1 MRLWH
6 EQLIPYLPRQQ
17 LLGQHRECCALRGN
31 GWGKPHSVVNYVFKY
46 NRVKLA
52 LYHIEVMHEMERR
65 CYNVDKQWYL
75 LEYRGRSCKPDQM
88 EDISLWLAECELDLD
103 HVFRPVYVEHND
115 AYLQECVAN
124 LKGKGIDLTECFSF
138 ETGG

>member
-31 GWGKPHSVVNYVFKY
+31 GWGKPHSVVNYVFKHSRMLLVAY
-46 NRVKLA
+46 HVK
-52 LYHIEVMHEMERR
+52 IMHEMLRR
-65 CYNVDKQWYL
+65 GYTPDNEWWSRS
-75 LEYRGRSCKPDQM
+75 YRGATLGHEPVTA
-88 EDISLWLAECELDLD
+88 EDEQTFKLAYA
-103 HVFRPVYVEHND
+103 RYPVYAEHND
-115 AYLQECVAN
+115 AYLKECVDN

-138 ETGG
+138 